1 MLSIHQGLAGVERR
15 RKRRARKQ
23 AASSENKKM
32 KRDKITRRKF
42 VAGTTGAAL
51 SAMIVPRHVL
61 GGVGYKAPSD
71 TVNFALIG
79 CGGQGK
85 TDSGELVA
93 GGQNMVALCDVDFGY
108 VDREV
113 ANMTRERGPR
123 QGAGRPGAPQMSE
136 EQQKRMQQ
144 MMEERR
150 AQGVK
155 LQEAY
160 KTAKRHT
167 DFRKMLE
174 TQKDIDAIVVATPDH
189 LHATIAKT
197 AM

>member
-1 MLSIHQGLAGVERR
+1 MS
-15 RKRRARKQ
+15 K
-23 AASSENKKM
+23 
-32 KRDKITRRKF
+32 DKITRRNF

-61 GGVGYKAPSD
+61 GGVGFTAPSD

-93 GGQNMVALCDVDFGY
+93 GGQNMVALCDVDFGF

-113 ANMTRERGPR
+113 ARMTQQRPGGGGGGR
-123 QGAGRPGAPQMSE
+123 QGGAPGQQPSA
-136 EQQKRMQQ
+136 EQQQRMQQ
-144 MMEERR
+144 MAEER
-150 AQGVK
+150 AKQAAK

-160 KTAKRHT
+160 KTAKRYT
-167 DFRKMLE
+167 
-174 TQKDIDAIVVATPDH
+174 
-189 LHATIAKT
+189 
-197 AM
+197 